1 MSNEKQGL
9 KIWQIIFIVIGVITT
24 ALILL
29 IVLVAITIILIK
41 PWGIDVV
48 DTGSALINPPTE
60 STGYD
65 HPLLNPQ
72 QEALLES
79 AGVDPSKVPTSLT
92 PAQQQCAIDALG
104 EKRAMELVNGATPSL
119 TDITEAKQCFE

>member
-1 MSNEKQGL
+1 MTKEKQGL
-9 KIWQIIFIVIGVITT
+9 KVWQIIFIIIGMITT
-24 ALILL
+24 AFILL
-29 IVLVAITIILIK
+29 IIFLAIAIMLIK

-48 DTGSALINPPTE
+48 QTGSVLINPPTE

-79 AGVDPSKVPTSLT
+79 AGIDPETVPTTIT
-92 PAQQQCAIDALG
+92 PAQQACATEALG
-104 EKRAMELVNGATPSL
+104 EKRAMELVAGAAPSIS
-119 TDITEAKQCFE
+119 DISQARHCFE